1 MHIYLFD
8 DGYAHTNQLVVDVP
22 VTKGDYSKSVY
33 FTADATYTN
42 IGLNFNYDH
51 MTNKYKGH
59 ITIIKFAPYHPK
71 IFTNFYSIA
80 SNQLNYNNVSSNGIA
95 LSKEGYSYI
104 YLGHYEGT
112 ENSRNYFK
120 ISGMGIFHNNQY
132 SMCSW
137 TTNVNKYII
146 PTYVEKSG
154 SVLPPDPEP
163 EPEPEPEPP
172 SNYEWVD
179 VTGTLIQAGFNND
192 LTIKY
197 NHSKM
202 LMTDKI
208 LAVNGD
214 KFRLTGRAQAK
225 FVGYD
230 SNSTPFLIKGWTD
243 LFKDEDVIIVKPN
256 DVLDVSFVR
265 FSSLDVT
272 ISVPVDTEHALNIK
286 KWVQVTQ

>member
-1 MHIYLFD
+1 MHIFLFD
-8 DGYAHTNQLVVDVP
+8 DDYAHTNQLVFDVP
-22 VTKGDYSKSVY
+22 VTKGDYSKSAY
-33 FTADATYTN
+33 FTANATYTN
-42 IGLNFNYDH
+42 IGLNFNYDN
-51 MTNKYKGH
+51 MTNVYKGH
-59 ITIIKFAPYHPK
+59 ITIIKFTPYHPK

-120 ISGMGIFHNNQY
+120 ISGIGIFHNNQY

-179 VTGTLIQAGFNND
+179 VTGTLIQAGFNED
-192 LTIKY
+192 LTIRQPHMKL
-197 NHSKM
+197 
-202 LMTDKI
+202 LMTGDI
-208 LAVNGD
+208 PAITGD
-214 KFRLTGRAQAK
+214 KFKVKGRTPAK
-225 FVGYD
+225 LVGYY
-230 SNSTPFLIKGWTD
+230 NNTPFLIKSDWPTY
-243 LFKDEDVIIVKPN
+243 FEDEVEITAANI
-256 DVLDVSFVR
+256 SYVR
-265 FSSLDVT
+265 FNAFDIT
-272 ISVPVDTEHALNIK
+272 ISPTLD
-286 KWVQVTQ
+286 